1 MLKDIT
7 LSNFKCLAN
16 ETIKFSSLNLLT
28 GLNGTGKSTL
38 IQSLL
43 LLRQN
48 YELGLLQR
56 REISLNGDL
65 VQIGTANDLLYQ
77 YYDKKVVGINLNT
90 DLGSAS
96 WTWDCDLNKD
106 FIKIKNK
113 KADPKIFKSSLFTN
127 SFQYLSAERI
137 GPRNYHE
144 VATHKVV
151 DRNDIGTKGEFVVDY
166 LVENG
171 AKDIAIPALSHQSA
185 KGLTLN
191 EQVASWMSEVRGG
204 VRLSA
209 LENID
214 MSVARIVFE
223 FTDAWDVGNKFRPTN
238 VGFGFSYTL
247 PVIVSILAAKPGDL
261 LIIENPE
268 AHLHPSAQVSV
279 AHLMVLAAMNGVQ
292 ILVESHSDHILNG
305 IRVNVKKLDIDPEIV
320 NVMYFNAD
328 VVEKR
333 IVHYIQYPKL
343 TKDGRIEY
351 WPKGFFDE
359 IERQLHELI

>member
-7 LSNFKCLAN
+7 LSNFKCLVN
-16 ETIKFSSLNLLT
+16 EKIEFSYLNLLT

-48 YELGLLQR
+48 FELGLLQR

-65 VQIGTANDLLYQ
+65 VRIGTANDLLYQ
-77 YYDKKVVGINLNT
+77 YYDKKEVGITINT
-90 DLGSAS
+90 DLGSAL
-96 WTWDCDLNKD
+96 WLWDCDLNKD

-113 KADPKIFKSSLFTN
+113 KIDLQIFKSSLFTN
-127 SFQYLSAERI
+127 NFQYLSAERI
-137 GPRNYHE
+137 GPREFHE

-151 DRNDIGTKGEFVVDY
+151 DRNDIGIKGEFVVDY

-171 AKDIAIPALSHQSA
+171 AKNIAIPALSHESA
-185 KGLTLN
+185 EGQTLN
-191 EQVASWMSEVRGG
+191 EQVSAWMGELRGS

-209 LENID
+209 LDNLD
-214 MSVARIVFE
+214 MSIARIVFE
-223 FTDAWDVGNKFRPTN
+223 FTEARDVGNKFRPTN

-247 PVIVSILAAKPGDL
+247 PVIVSILSSKPGDL

-279 AHLMVLAAMNGVQ
+279 AHLMVLAAKNGVQ
-292 ILVESHSDHILNG
+292 LLVESHSDHILNG
-305 IRVNVKKLDIDPEIV
+305 IRVNVKKLKVDPEIV
-320 NVMYFNAD
+320 NVMYFNAEAVD
-328 VVEKR
+328 NK
-333 IVHYIQYPKL
+333 ITHYIQYPKL